1 MIAWLK
7 SLDRILR
14 GEATRP
20 DTVKDGNI
28 EFNLFGLA
36 VVIVIL
42 AMTYGAC
49 MGAFSLFREFNPGV
63 APANDRYLQILA
75 STVKVPAL
83 FLLTLVVTFPSL
95 YVFNA
100 LVGSRLNLVAML
112 KLLIASLAVNLA
124 VLASLGPITAFFSVS
139 TTSYR
144 FMQMF
149 NVGMF
154 SIAGALGLLFL
165 NQTLN
170 RMSAGQSLRDH
181 LSLGGEGSSD
191 GLKPPSSEV
200 NTSPDEASL
209 DDASPDV
216 ETESADEIVQAVR
229 VGAIDRTQDHVPSR
243 HVKIVFRIWVV
254 AFCLVGAQ
262 MGWVLRPFIGNP
274 NIAFTWFRE
283 RQSNFF
289 EAILDILGKLI
300 AG

>member
-1 MIAWLK
+1 MIGWLK

-20 DTVKDGNI
+20 DSVQDGDI
-28 EFNLFGLA
+28 DFQLFGLTI
-36 VVIVIL
+36 VIVVL
-42 AMTYGAC
+42 AMIYGVC
-49 MGAFSLFREFNPGV
+49 MGTFSLFKEVSPEVGLGS
-63 APANDRYLQILA
+63 DRYWQILA

-83 FLLTLVVTFPSL
+83 FLLTLIVTFPSL

-100 LVGSRLNLVAML
+100 LVGSRLNLTAML

-144 FMQMF
+144 FMQIF

-154 SIAGALGLLFL
+154 SIAGMLGLLFL

-170 RMSAGQSLRDH
+170 RMSAGRRMR
-181 LSLGGEGSSD
+181 D
-191 GLKPPSSEV
+191 GLII
-200 NTSPDEASL
+200 DDHMEANVIEAQSAHENGGD
-209 DDASPDV
+209 DDAKV
-216 ETESADEIVQAVR
+216 EPVEKSKEVDLPKR
-229 VGAIDRTQDHVPSR
+229 VGAIDRTEEHVLSR
-243 HVKIVFRIWVV
+243 HVTIVFRIWVV
-254 AFCLVGAQ
+254 AFCFVGAQ

-274 NIAFTWFRE
+274 EIAFTWFRE

-300 AG
+300 SG